1 LQQRL
6 LAAAVLVP
14 VVVIVF
20 LVGQPWLTLGIA
32 LLAALAALETAR
44 LVRGAGLPADGWLA
58 VGAAPLAVVGLP
70 LLVGTDLDRGWML
83 VAAAVGLV
91 VLLAGVVALRHRQP
105 VTGFQAWAGTLLSVL
120 YPGLLA
126 FLAGIL
132 ALGVAYPV
140 PALPLDL
147 DAGRAWLLVLVLTVW
162 TLDSGAYAA
171 GKYHGRGRF
180 MNHISPN
187 KTWSGAIGGT
197 IAAVVVCAVLVA
209 ALGYNPIYGALL
221 GLLLAVA
228 AQAGDLVESMLKRA
242 AGVKDSGAII
252 PGHGGILDR
261 VDSFLFAAPAMF
273 IALAVFDLLIVS
285 RWT

>member
-1 LQQRL
+1 MQQRL

-20 LVGQPWLTLGIA
+20 LLGQPWLTLGIA
-32 LLAALAALETAR
+32 LLAALAAFETAR
-44 LVRGAGLPADGWLA
+44 LVRAAGMPADVWLA
-58 VGAAPLAVVGLP
+58 VVAAPLAVIGLP
-70 LLVGTDLDRGWML
+70 LLIGPGSLERGWTLM
-83 VAAAVGLV
+83 AAAVGLV

-105 VTGFQAWAGTLLSVL
+105 ISGFQAWAGTLLSVL

-126 FLAGIL
+126 FLAGIV
-132 ALGVAYPV
+132 ALGMAYPV
-140 PALPLDL
+140 PILPLDL

-162 TLDSGAYAA
+162 TLDSGAYVA
-171 GKYHGRGRF
+171 GKFHGRGRF

-197 IAAVVVCAVLVA
+197 LAAVAVCTVLVW
-209 ALGYNPIYGALL
+209 ALANNPLGGALL

-252 PGHGGILDR
+252 PGHGGVLDR

-273 IALAVFDLLIVS
+273 IALAVADIFSVVPA
-285 RWT
+285 